1 MSTLISYHHKFRGD
15 FAMHSDEHPYSLEL
29 ASYKAAVSK
38 SQDEAHGASVKLQRY
53 ALNTSNS
60 HERLIQLE
68 RDNALLKSE
77 LNVLRANPHSDN
89 SGSHPAVLQSQELT
103 LSLRRLSDKLSLT
116 EDALLER
123 TTQLAEANAELAKSK
138 DAAEGAYALAA
149 RIRGREE
156 EGKIRER
163 DLGKQLREAQEHS
176 KMSDMV
182 VSEYADYVRSLDGRT
197 SMSPRLPPNTSLSEA
212 KSGIHKLFDDFSL
225 ESEELHA
232 EVDHLEGEL
241 AIAHSKYEAEIRN
254 KENNTAEL
262 AKAQAEL
269 EKLKLED
276 NSAARMVS
284 RYMKFSQAATNR
296 LQASLVSM
304 KERHTA
310 TVNTLSTQISVLSSQ
325 LEQSRADT
333 EKLRCA
339 LDEVGSDV
347 MREAFGRRRE
357 VSLRIRMVAREE
369 SIEEWLR
376 RWMLRAEEGS
386 ERGDDAS
393 ALLEKMLRDAHGFT
407 ADLNGSSESM
417 GRIVVAESAV
427 ETLVEEL
434 RIQTARRF
442 ELEKLVVLPPI
453 PAHQKNLPEPP
464 PSEETKEDPEEV
476 KTTPEAEGPED
487 QSKMISIHQPSPCL
501 ASQSTSI
508 FDELTPSES
517 SSSSSTL
524 VTSDP
529 VPFPPKEQSSLLAEL
544 MQVSRRYDDMQRAFR
559 DCHHA
564 LQELKNQL
572 SATNSSQVLHTAAER
587 LSDYAEDAR
596 VELEIRIADEALL
609 AHGFETIL
617 TVPGALDDK
626 SGESPTLEEVEAQI
640 DAFISGSDPA
650 IKKARQNLSQKLD
663 DVQHDIAAIKRA
675 IHDPELLSPIPPSPS
690 SGWISWASR
699 PSSPSATTFGNVMTN
714 PQLRQAQSM
723 NFPTR
728 RDPYANLGLRV
739 SMPLS
744 PPVSSVSLEN
754 RGPRPRTLSALY
766 SLGLARNASGTLGS
780 GFITPTPRENH
791 MEEETEDEDDVE

>member
-1 MSTLISYHHKFRGD
+1 M
-15 FAMHSDEHPYSLEL
+15 
-29 ASYKAAVSK
+29 
-38 SQDEAHGASVKLQRY
+38 
-53 ALNTSNS
+53 
-60 HERLIQLE
+60 ERE
-68 RDNALLKSE
+68 NALLKSE
-77 LNVLRANPHSDN
+77 LSVLRANPHSDTFE
-89 SGSHPAVLQSQELT
+89 SHPAVLQSQELT

-123 TTQLAEANAELAKSK
+123 TTQVAEANAEFAKAK

-163 DLGKQLREAQEHS
+163 DLQKQLREAQEHS
-176 KMSDMV
+176 KMSDLV

-197 SMSPRLPPNTSLSEA
+197 SDMSPRLPPNTSLSEA
-212 KSGIHKLFDDFSL
+212 KSGIHKLFDDFSS

-232 EVDHLEGEL
+232 KVDHLEGEL

-254 KENNTAEL
+254 KENNRVEL

-276 NSAARMVS
+276 NSAAKMVS
-284 RYMKFSQAATNR
+284 RYMYAVLLYHTRLSLNPRRKFSQAATNR

-304 KERHTA
+304 KERHAA

-333 EKLRCA
+333 EKLRLA
-339 LDEVGSDV
+339 LDEVGGDV

-376 RWMLRAEEGS
+376 RWTLRVEEGI

-393 ALLEKMLRDAHGFT
+393 TLLEKMLRDAHGFT
-407 ADLNGSSESM
+407 ADLNSPSESM
-417 GRIVVAESAV
+417 SRVVVAENAV

-476 KTTPEAEGPED
+476 KTAPETEGPED
-487 QSKMISIHQPSPCL
+487 QSKMISIHQPSPRL
-501 ASQSTSI
+501 ASQSTSVI
-508 FDELTPSES
+508 DELTPSESES

-529 VPFPPKEQSSLLAEL
+529 VPFPPKEESPLLAEL
-544 MQVSRRYDDMQRAFR
+544 TQVSRRYDDMQRAFR

-587 LSDYAEDAR
+587 LNDYAEDAR

-626 SGESPTLEEVEAQI
+626 SEESPTLEEVEAQV

-650 IKKARQNLSQKLD
+650 VKKAQQNLSQKLD
-663 DVQHDIAAIKRA
+663 DIQHDIAAIKRA

-690 SGWISWASR
+690 SGWISWTSR
-699 PSSPSATTFGNVMTN
+699 PTSPSATTFGNVMTN
-714 PQLRQAQSM
+714 PKLRQAQSM

-728 RDPYANLGLRV
+728 KDPYANLGLRV

-744 PPVSSVSLEN
+744 PPVSSMSVED

-766 SLGLARNASGTLGS
+766 SLGLARNASGTLGT
-780 GFITPTPRENH
+780 GFIPPTPSRENH
-791 MEEETEDEDDVE
+791 VEEETEDEDDADDEDDVE

>member
-1 MSTLISYHHKFRGD
+1 
-15 FAMHSDEHPYSLEL
+15 MHSDEHPFSLEL
-29 ASYKAAVSK
+29 ASLKAAVSRF
-38 SQDEAHGASVKLQRY
+38 QDEAHSASVKLQRH

-68 RDNALLKSE
+68 RENALLKSE
-77 LNVLRANPHSDN
+77 LSVLRANPHSDT
-89 SGSHPAVLQSQELT
+89 SESHPAVLQSQELT
-103 LSLRRLSDKLSLT
+103 LALRRLSDKLSLT

-123 TTQLAEANAELAKSK
+123 TTQVAEANAELAKAK

-156 EGKIRER
+156 EGKVRER
-163 DLGKQLREAQEHS
+163 DLEKQLREAQEHS
-176 KMSDMV
+176 KMSDLV

-212 KSGIHKLFDDFSL
+212 KSGIHKLFDDFSA

-232 EVDHLEGEL
+232 KVDHLEGEL

-254 KENNTAEL
+254 KENNRVEL
-262 AKAQAEL
+262 AKAQTEL

-276 NSAARMVS
+276 TTAAKMVS

-304 KERHTA
+304 KERHAA
-310 TVNTLSTQISVLSSQ
+310 TVNTLRTQISVLSSQ
-325 LEQSRADT
+325 LEQSHANT
-333 EKLRCA
+333 EKLRLA
-339 LDEVGSDV
+339 LDEVGGDV

-376 RWMLRAEEGS
+376 RWTLRAEEGI

-393 ALLEKMLRDAHGFT
+393 ALLEKMLHDAHGFT
-407 ADLNGSSESM
+407 ADLDGSSESM
-417 GRIVVAESAV
+417 GRIVVAENAV

-442 ELEKLVVLPPI
+442 ELEKSVVLPPI

-464 PSEETKEDPEEV
+464 PSEETKENPEEV
-476 KTTPEAEGPED
+476 KTAPETEGPED
-487 QSKMISIHQPSPCL
+487 QSKMISIHQPSPRL
-501 ASQSTSI
+501 ASQSTSV

-544 MQVSRRYDDMQRAFR
+544 T
-559 DCHHA
+559 
-564 LQELKNQL
+564 QELKNQL

-587 LSDYAEDAR
+587 LNDYAEDAR

-626 SGESPTLEEVEAQI
+626 SGESPTLEEVEAQV

-650 IKKARQNLSQKLD
+650 VKKAQQNLSQKLD
-663 DVQHDIAAIKRA
+663 DIQHDIAAIKRG

-690 SGWISWASR
+690 SGWISWTSH

-714 PQLRQAQSM
+714 PKLRQAQSM

-728 RDPYANLGLRV
+728 KDPYANWAC
-739 SMPLS
+739 
-744 PPVSSVSLEN
+744 N

-780 GFITPTPRENH
+780 GFIPPTPSRENH
-791 MEEETEDEDDVE
+791 VEEETEDEDDADEDDVE

>member
-1 MSTLISYHHKFRGD
+1 
-15 FAMHSDEHPYSLEL
+15 MHSDEHPFSLEL
-29 ASYKAAVSK
+29 ASLKAAVSRF
-38 SQDEAHGASVKLQRY
+38 QDEAHSASVKLQRH

-68 RDNALLKSE
+68 RENALLKSE
-77 LNVLRANPHSDN
+77 LSVLRANPHSDN
-89 SGSHPAVLQSQELT
+89 SESHPAVLQSQELT

-123 TTQLAEANAELAKSK
+123 TTQLAEVNAELAKAK

-156 EGKIRER
+156 EGKVRER
-163 DLGKQLREAQEHS
+163 DLEKQLREAQEHN
-176 KMSDMV
+176 KMSDLV
-182 VSEYADYVRSLDGRT
+182 VNEYADYVRSLDGKT

-212 KSGIHKLFDDFSL
+212 KSGVHKLFDDFSS

-232 EVDHLEGEL
+232 KVDHLEGEL
-241 AIAHSKYEAEIRN
+241 AIAHAKYEAEIRN
-254 KENNTAEL
+254 KENNSVEL
-262 AKAQAEL
+262 AKAQTEQ
-269 EKLKLED
+269 EKMKLED
-276 NSAARMVS
+276 NSAAKMVS

-304 KERHTA
+304 KERHVA

-325 LEQSRADT
+325 LEQCRADT
-333 EKLRCA
+333 EKLRFA
-339 LDEVGSDV
+339 LDEVGGDV

-357 VSLRIRMVAREE
+357 ISLRIRMVAREE
-369 SIEEWLR
+369 SIGEWLR
-376 RWMLRAEEGS
+376 RWRLRAEEGI
-386 ERGDDAS
+386 ERGEDATT
-393 ALLEKMLRDAHGFT
+393 LLEKMLHDARGFT
-407 ADLNGSSESM
+407 ADLDSSSESL
-417 GRIVVAESAV
+417 GRIVVAENAV

-434 RIQTARRF
+434 RVQTARRF
-442 ELEKLVVLPPI
+442 ELEKLIVLPPI
-453 PAHQKNLPEPP
+453 PAHQKNLPETPS
-464 PSEETKEDPEEV
+464 SEETKEDPEEV
-476 KTTPEAEGPED
+476 KTAPETEGPEE
-487 QSKMISIHQPSPCL
+487 QSRMISIHQPSPHL
-501 ASQSTSI
+501 VAQSTSV

-544 MQVSRRYDDMQRAFR
+544 AQVSRRYDDMQRAFR

-587 LSDYAEDAR
+587 LNDYAEDAR

-650 IKKARQNLSQKLD
+650 VKKAQQNLCQKLD
-663 DVQHDIAAIKRA
+663 DIQHDIAAIKRA

-690 SGWISWASR
+690 SGWMPWTSR

-714 PQLRQAQSM
+714 PKLRQAQSM

-728 RDPYANLGLRV
+728 KDPYANLGLRV

-744 PPVSSVSLEN
+744 PPVSSASVEN

-766 SLGLARNASGTLGS
+766 SLGLARNSSGTLGS
-780 GFITPTPRENH
+780 GFIPPTPSRENH
-791 MEEETEDEDDVE
+791 VEEETEDEDDVE

>member
-1 MSTLISYHHKFRGD
+1 
-15 FAMHSDEHPYSLEL
+15 MHSDEHPFSLEL
-29 ASYKAAVSK
+29 ASLKGAVSRF
-38 SQDEAHGASVKLQRY
+38 QDEAHSASVKLQRH

-68 RDNALLKSE
+68 RENALLKSE
-77 LNVLRANPHSDN
+77 LGVLRANPHSDT
-89 SGSHPAVLQSQELT
+89 SESHPAVLQSHELT

-123 TTQLAEANAELAKSK
+123 TTQVAVANAELAKAK

-156 EGKIRER
+156 EGKVRER
-163 DLGKQLREAQEHS
+163 DLEKQLREAQEHN
-176 KMSDMV
+176 KMSDLV

-212 KSGIHKLFDDFSL
+212 KSGIHKLFDDFSA

-232 EVDHLEGEL
+232 KVDRLEGEL

-254 KENNTAEL
+254 KENNRVEL

-276 NSAARMVS
+276 TSAAKMVS

-304 KERHTA
+304 KERHAA

-325 LEQSRADT
+325 LEQSHANA
-333 EKLRCA
+333 EKLRLA
-339 LDEVGSDV
+339 LDEVGGDV

-376 RWMLRAEEGS
+376 RWTLRVEEGI

-393 ALLEKMLRDAHGFT
+393 TLLEKMLRDAHGFT
-407 ADLNGSSESM
+407 TDLNGPSEAM
-417 GRIVVAESAV
+417 GRIVVAKNAV

-442 ELEKLVVLPPI
+442 ELEKFVVLPPI

-464 PSEETKEDPEEV
+464 PSEETKEEEV
-476 KTTPEAEGPED
+476 KTAPETEGPED
-487 QSKMISIHQPSPCL
+487 QSNMISIHQPSPRL

-508 FDELTPSES
+508 FDEVTPSES

-529 VPFPPKEQSSLLAEL
+529 VAFAPKAESSLLAEL
-544 MQVSRRYDDMQRAFR
+544 TQVSRRYDDMQRAFR

-572 SATNSSQVLHTAAER
+572 SATNSSQVFHTAAER
-587 LSDYAEDAR
+587 LNDYAEDAR

-626 SGESPTLEEVEAQI
+626 SGESPTLEEVEAQV

-650 IKKARQNLSQKLD
+650 VKKAQQNLSQKLD
-663 DVQHDIAAIKRA
+663 DIQHDIAAIKQA

-690 SGWISWASR
+690 SGWISWTSR

-714 PQLRQAQSM
+714 PKLRQAQSM

-728 RDPYANLGLRV
+728 KDPYANLGLRV

-744 PPVSSVSLEN
+744 PPVSSVSVEN

-780 GFITPTPRENH
+780 GFIPPTPSRENH
-791 MEEETEDEDDVE
+791 VEEETEDEDDADDEDDVE

>member
-1 MSTLISYHHKFRGD
+1 
-15 FAMHSDEHPYSLEL
+15 MHNDEHPFSLEL
-29 ASYKAAVSK
+29 ASLKADISK
-38 SQDEAHGASVKLQRY
+38 FQDEAHSASVKLQRY

-60 HERLIQLE
+60 HERLVQLE
-68 RDNALLKSE
+68 RENALIKSE
-77 LNVLRANPHSDN
+77 LSVLRANPHSNN
-89 SGSHPAVLQSQELT
+89 SESHPAVLQSQELT

-123 TTQLAEANAELAKSK
+123 TTQLAEANTELAKSK

-156 EGKIRER
+156 EGKVRER
-163 DLGKQLREAQEHS
+163 DLEKQLREVQEQN
-176 KMSDMV
+176 KMSDLV
-182 VSEYADYVRSLDGRT
+182 VREYADYVRSLDGRT

-212 KSGIHKLFDDFSL
+212 KSGIHKLFDDFSS

-232 EVDHLEGEL
+232 KVDHLEGEL
-241 AIAHSKYEAEIRN
+241 AIVHSKYEAEIRT
-254 KENNTAEL
+254 KENNAVEL

-276 NSAARMVS
+276 NSAAKMVS

-304 KERHTA
+304 NERHTA
-310 TVNTLSTQISVLSSQ
+310 TVNTLSTQIAVMSSQ

-333 EKLRCA
+333 EKLRQA
-339 LDEVGSDV
+339 LDEVGGDI

-369 SIEEWLR
+369 NTEEWLR
-376 RWMLRAEEGS
+376 RWTLRAEEGI
-386 ERGDDAS
+386 ERRDDAS
-393 ALLEKMLRDAHGFT
+393 TLLEKMLRDAHGFT

-434 RIQTARRF
+434 RIQTARRL

-453 PAHQKNLPEPP
+453 PVHQKNLPEPP
-464 PSEETKEDPEEV
+464 PSEEKKENQEEAKPAPE
-476 KTTPEAEGPED
+476 TEASED
-487 QSKMISIHQPSPCL
+487 QPEVISIHQPSPRL
-501 ASQSTSI
+501 LSQPTSI
-508 FDELTPSES
+508 FDELAISSS

-529 VPFPPKEQSSLLAEL
+529 VPFPPKEQLSLLAEL
-544 MQVSRRYDDMQRAFR
+544 TQVSRRYDDMQRAFR

-564 LQELKNQL
+564 LQELQNQL

-596 VELEIRIADEALL
+596 VELEIRIADEDLL
-609 AHGFETIL
+609 VHGFETIL

-626 SGESPTLEEVEAQI
+626 SEDSPTLEEVEAQI

-650 IKKARQNLSQKLD
+650 VKKTQQNISQKLD
-663 DVQHDIAAIKRA
+663 DIQHDIAAIKRA
-675 IHDPELLSPIPPSPS
+675 IHDPDLLSPIPPSPS

-714 PQLRQAQSM
+714 PKLRQAQSM

-728 RDPYANLGLRV
+728 KDPYANLGLRV

-744 PPVSSVSLEN
+744 PPVSSVFVEN
-754 RGPRPRTLSALY
+754 WGPRPRTLSALY

-780 GFITPTPRENH
+780 GFIPPTPRENH
-791 MEEETEDEDDVE
+791 VDEETEDEEDEDDVE